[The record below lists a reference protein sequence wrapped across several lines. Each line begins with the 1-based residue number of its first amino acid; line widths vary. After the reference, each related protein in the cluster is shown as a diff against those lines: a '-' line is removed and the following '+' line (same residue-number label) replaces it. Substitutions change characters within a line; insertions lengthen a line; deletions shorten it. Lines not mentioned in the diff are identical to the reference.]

1 MKRRSLLATACLMGA
16 GMGHAQTPSPAASAA
31 AAAPRFASDDIAHAL
46 KLRDA
51 GLADKQAW
59 TLLQQLCNDIGPR
72 PAGSANDAKAVAWA
86 QTALRGLGLQNVR
99 AEAIPLRVW
108 QRGPAS
114 AVLRVPGAN
123 GALQNEPLVMAA
135 LGNSVPTPPEGIEAE
150 IAWYA
155 SFDALKADDPA
166 TSRARG
172 RIVVI
177 DQKMERARDGS
188 GYGPAVAARGQG
200 AVEAARRG
208 ALAVGIRSIG
218 TDRAPIAHTGAM
230 RYDLSVPRIP
240 AFAMSV
246 PDAERVAALHAAGK
260 PLRLALQL
268 QAKSNVEALTHNVI
282 AEVPG
287 TDLAD
292 EVVLI
297 GGHLDSWD
305 LGRGAQDDGAG
316 CTISAAAA
324 GVIQAAGRRP
334 RRTVRA
340 VLFAN
345 EENGFDGATAYSERY
360 KAVTHQLVGESD
372 FGAGRIYQLDS
383 RVQPAALP
391 LFGEMAQVLAPLGV
405 AWRGAGD
412 PALRG
417 RNTGSPGPD
426 AAYLMR
432 RNRWP
437 GVQLS
442 QDGTNYFDIHHTEH
456 DTLDRIE
463 PAALQQNVACWAAV
477 AWLAAQAPVGF
488 GPPVL

>member
-1 MKRRSLLATACLMGA
+1 MKRRDLLAAAALLGP
-16 GMGHAQTPSPAASAA
+16 GLGRAQTPMTPASPPVL
-31 AAAPRFASDDIAHAL
+31 PRFSDEDLRHAAR
-46 KLRDA
+46 LRAA
-51 GLADKQAW
+51 GLADTQAW

-72 PAGSANDAKAVAWA
+72 PAGSAADARAVAWA
-86 QTALRGLGLQNVR
+86 QTALRGLGLKNVR
-99 AEAIPLRVW
+99 AEPVPLRVW

-114 AVLRVPGAN
+114 ATLLVPQAAGAVRS
-123 GALQNEPLVMAA
+123 EPLVMAA
-135 LGNSVPTPPEGIEAE
+135 LGNSVATPAEGIEAE

-155 SFDALKADDPA
+155 DFAALKADSADPA

-172 RIVVI
+172 RIVIV

-188 GYGPAVAARGQG
+188 GYGPAVAARSLG
-200 AVEAARRG
+200 AIEAARRG

-230 RYDLSVPRIP
+230 RYDLGVPRIP

-246 PDAERVAALHAAGK
+246 PDAERLAALQAGLAPDAR
-260 PLRLALQL
+260 PLRLKLLLQ
-268 QAKSNVEALTHNVI
+268 SRSDVDALTHNVI

-287 TDLAD
+287 SDLAD
-292 EVVLI
+292 EIVLM

-316 CTISAAAA
+316 CLITAAAA
-324 GVIQAAGRRP
+324 AVIQAAGQRP
-334 RRTVRA
+334 RRTVRV
-340 VLFAN
+340 VLFGN
-345 EENGFDGATAYSERY
+345 EENGLDGAAAYAERY
-360 KAVTHQLVGESD
+360 KAVTHQMVSESD
-372 FGAGRIYQLDS
+372 FGAGRIYQIDS

-391 LFGEMAQVLAPLGV
+391 LFGEMAEVLAPLGV
-405 AWRGAGD
+405 TWRD
-412 PALRG
+412 SG

-426 AAYLMR
+426 SAYLMR

-437 GVQLS
+437 GVALS

-456 DTLDRIE
+456 DTLDRID
-463 PAALQQNVACWAAV
+463 PASLSQNVACWAV
-477 AWLAAQAPVGF
+477 TAWLAAQAPVVF